1 MSHRFR
7 PRSFALLS
15 SLVLLCGCTSVDG
28 SIELPS
34 PAPSIAQLQI
44 LAINDLH
51 GNLDPP
57 DGANGRWLDMPVGGV
72 EYLATHLNTLR
83 AGAPNTIVLSGGDNI
98 GGSPMLSALFHD
110 EPTIEALSA
119 LGLDFSAVG
128 NHEFDEGWP
137 ELERIQRGGCRTT
150 TGCQVG
156 GEFQGARFTYLSTNV
171 QIDDRRDTLFPATAM
186 RTIDGIRVGV
196 IGLALQTTPDLVS
209 PAAVRGLTFLPAGP
223 VASTAA
229 RQLRAQG
236 ADVVVAMIHEGG
248 FLAPDDTSTSCLSMT
263 GSLVKAL
270 ADMSREID
278 VVISGHTNRS
288 YTCRIDGRIVTSTAS
303 YGRQITDIDLT
314 IDRITRRIVA
324 AEARNVP
331 VTHNVPRDPAMTTII
346 ERYRPRAIAIG
357 SRQVGTVSATLRRAV
372 NESGE
377 SVMGNLV
384 ADALLEASRS
394 PDAGGAQVAFINWG
408 GVRSDLVHAG
418 DGLASPV
425 TYEDAFETLPFGNV
439 LVVKTMSGALI
450 AAMLE
455 QQFQAISPTDWRVL
469 QPSHNLR
476 YRWNGSRPA
485 GSRVDRSSITID
497 GVPLRLDT
505 SYRVAMTDFVW
516 DGGDG
521 FTSATAASD
530 AVVVAPALDVLIDY
544 LGRHS
549 PLAPAPLGRIT
560 RDR

>member
-1 MSHRFR
+1 VSHRLR
-7 PRSFALLS
+7 LGGVALLS
-15 SLVLLCGCTSVDG
+15 WGVLLSGCTAAGG
-28 SIELPS
+28 SIELPP

-44 LAINDLH
+44 LAINDFH

-72 EYLATHLNTLR
+72 EFLATHINNLR
-83 AGAPNTIVLSGGDNI
+83 AGAPNTIVVSGGDNI

-110 EPTIEALSA
+110 EPTIEALST

-128 NHEFDEGWP
+128 NHEFDDGRA
-137 ELERIQRGGCRTT
+137 ELERLQRGGCRAT
-150 TGCQVG
+150 TGCQTG
-156 GEFQGARFTYLSTNV
+156 SEFQGARFTYLAANV
-171 QIDDRRDTLFPATAM
+171 QVDDRRDTLFPATAM

-209 PAAVRGLTFLPAGP
+209 PTAVRGLTFLPPGAL
-223 VASTAA
+223 ASAAA

-248 FLAPDDTSTSCLSMT
+248 FLAANDTASSCPSMT
-263 GSLVKAL
+263 GSLVTQL
-270 ADMSREID
+270 SDMSRDID

-331 VTHNVPRDPAMTTII
+331 VTRDVPRDPAMTTII
-346 ERYRPRAIAIG
+346 ERYRPKAVEIG
-357 SRQVGTVSATLRRAV
+357 SRQVGTVSATLRRVVA
-372 NESGE
+372 ETGE

-394 PDAGGAQVAFINWG
+394 PDAGGAQVAFINYG
-408 GVRSDLVHAG
+408 GVRSDLSHLG
-418 DGLASPV
+418 HGPTSPI
-425 TYEDAFETLPFGNV
+425 TYEDAFEVLPFGNV
-439 LVVKTMSGALI
+439 VVVKTMSGALL

-455 QQFQAISPTDWRVL
+455 QQFQAAASTDWKVL
-469 QPSHNLR
+469 QPSHNVR
-476 YRWNGSRPA
+476 YRWNASRPA

-497 GVPLRLDT
+497 GEPLRLDG

-521 FTSATAASD
+521 FTSATAATD
-530 AVVVAPALDVLIDY
+530 AVAVAPALDVFIDH

-549 PLAPAPLGRIT
+549 PLSPTPLGRIT